1 MKNLILATVA
11 TVALTVSGAMAAE
24 QSKDHGKAEMK
35 APAATKS
42 ETTGSGAI
50 SNMKKGGP
58 APKDS
63 SNTIKMDNGPKPGE
77 AADRSGSTAVHK

>member
-11 TVALTVSGAMAAE
+11 TIALTASGAMAAE

-35 APAATKS
+35 APTATKS
-42 ETTGSGAI
+42 ETTGSGVD
-50 SNMKKGGP
+50 SQKKGGA

-63 SNTIKMDNGPKPGE
+63 SNTIKLDNGPKSGE